1 MVDLTTILLITVVVL
16 FIWVVVIS
24 VMLYRVNKKNE
35 LFFDDDSK
43 NLRDLVTRS
52 INEHRS
58 ILQRASKIED
68 SIDGI
73 AKIINHS
80 YQKLAL
86 VRYNPF
92 SDTGSDQS
100 FSLALLDLK
109 HDGFVITSIHGR
121 DLNRV
126 YAKQII
132 DGKSKHNLSAEE
144 EEAIR
149 RAKDEK

>member
-1 MVDLTTILLITVVVL
+1 MVDLTLILAAAVAILFVWVVVL
-16 FIWVVVIS
+16 TVLLFGVK
-24 VMLYRVNKKNE
+24 KKNE
-35 LFFDDDSK
+35 VFFDDDSK

-52 INEHRS
+52 INENRAIS
-58 ILQRASKIED
+58 QRAGKIEE

-73 AKIINHS
+73 AKIINRS

-100 FSLALLDLK
+100 FSLALLDLNN
-109 HDGFVITSIHGR
+109 DGFVITSIHGR

-126 YAKQII
+126 YAKQIES
-132 DGKSKHNLSAEE
+132 GKSRHNLSAEE

-149 RAKDEK
+149 RAKGEK